1 MEAILTSGLQQ
12 GLLYCFMVL
21 GVYITF
27 RVLDFPDLS
36 VDGSLPLG
44 AAVTAAM
51 IAGGQSPW
59 AATLAGVAAGLCA
72 GFVTGFLHL
81 LLGLGSS
88 GSAAANYGTK
98 LLAGI
103 LTMTG
108 LYTINLRVMG
118 KSNTPLLGMDGV
130 FEKIEDALGWVMTG
144 WNLII
149 VLAVLAVVVKFVIDW
164 FLRTEFGL
172 CLRATGDNEQMIR
185 AMGTNTAVTLIVG
198 LGIANALVALTGSL
212 VAQQQGF
219 ADVGMGIG
227 MIVAGLASVII
238 GQALLTRGSIPKAA
252 TAVVIGSVLYRVVIQ
267 LALQAGLNPNDMKLI
282 SATLV
287 VLALLVPQWRMFS
300 WLGRRLKET
309 GSAVS
314 GRVEPEGTWVLEE
327 REH

>member
-1 MEAILTSGLQQ
+1 VEAILTSGLQQ

-59 AATLAGVAAGLCA
+59 LATLAGVGAGLCA
-72 GFVTGFLHL
+72 GFVTGILHL

-88 GSAAANYGTK
+88 GSATASYGAK

-108 LYTINLRVMG
+108 LYTVNLRVMG
-118 KSNTPLLGMDGV
+118 KSNTPLLGVDGV
-130 FEKIEDALGWVMTG
+130 FEKIEDLLGWVMTG
-144 WNLII
+144 WNLIV
-149 VLAVLAVVVKFVIDW
+149 VLAVLAVAMKYVIDW

-185 AMGTNTAVTLIVG
+185 AMGTNTAVTRIVG

-227 MIVAGLASVII
+227 TIVAGLAGVIMGEVLFGERNVSWVLFSVIGGSI
-238 GQALLTRGSIPKAA
+238 VYRLLIAVSLRLGIAPTDLKLLT
-252 TAVVIGSVLYRVVIQ
+252 AV
-267 LALQAGLNPNDMKLI
+267 
-282 SATLV
+282 LV
-287 VLALLVPQWRMFS
+287 VVALSVPTV
-300 WLGRRLKET
+300 RRK
-309 GSAVS
+309 VV
-314 GRVEPEGTWVLEE
+314 RI
-327 REH
+327 